1 MDKNSIYLEI
11 NVNYANLKYKIKEEK
26 VITYNKLKE
35 ETIKHFNIEIKNGDN
50 IEFIYIDEDQ
60 EKNILQHNDEDIYS
74 AANFIDNNYLLNL
87 DLIVIKKQKSNI
99 KNKINENKNQVNN
112 IKVSL
117 NNEEKKRKINNNMLD
132 NKLKQI
138 GCLFKNQ
145 FYLMQNDIT
154 KMINKKYKE
163 IENEL
168 IKLNVEVN
176 NKNNNKIILEDKIE
190 KSKKHEKN
198 QNQKENKLNK
208 KNENKNKK
216 DKSNKDYMLNKKDII
231 SPNNIIKEKDDLE
244 FFNNFVNDE
253 LDEGEENNLVKDG
266 YMNADGSTAFNFNN
280 IKLNDAKFEKIMKNI
295 NSLYKNKNY
304 SYNDIK
310 TNGNNIF
317 EIMNKDKEMNGIDV
331 IEINKYIKHYLTK
344 GQKRG
349 LPLNEKIK
357 YCNILKYLN
366 YFLKIKNIQ
375 TTLDDKLKNK
385 IELEINIENIKEK
398 NIEIS
403 KENTKDE
410 KKLINFIDSLIK
422 NNNKI
427 YVHQKIEEI
436 FNSL

>member
-11 NVNYANLKYKIKEEK
+11 NVNYANLKFKIKEEK

-35 ETIKHFNIEIKNGDN
+35 ESIKHFNIEIKNGDN

-74 AANFIDNNYLLNL
+74 TANFIDNNYLLNL
-87 DLIVIKKQKSNI
+87 DLIIIKKQNFNI

-112 IKVSL
+112 IKASL
-117 NNEEKKRKINNNMLD
+117 NNKEKKREINNNMLE

-138 GCLFKNQ
+138 DCLFKNQ

-154 KMINKKYKE
+154 KMINNKYKE

-168 IKLNVEVN
+168 KKLNVEVN
-176 NKNNNKIILEDKIE
+176 NKNNNEIILEDKIE
-190 KSKKHEKN
+190 KSKKHVKN

-253 LDEGEENNLVKDG
+253 LDEGEENNLVKDD

-280 IKLNDAKFEKIMKNI
+280 IKLNDAKFEKIMKSI

-410 KKLINFIDSLIK
+410 KKLINFMDSLIK

-427 YVHQKIEEI
+427 YVQQKIEEI